1 MSNSAWLNKE
11 KTKKQERDHRRDL
24 EHRYKKLLHG
34 NISNA
39 INSVTKKIEKTLYKI
54 DVRPN
59 FSSIEVF
66 ITHQNRKIESLLN
79 LHFKLRA
86 CHNGV
91 FLMYG
96 VRIKAQSNSS
106 STDSTVLY
114 SKPELISDNTQEDTV
129 LEWIEKTA
137 NLSIQSL
144 ELTEYEAEIEMKKST
159 DAATNQHRRIR
170 F

>member
-1 MSNSAWLNKE
+1 MLNSAWFNKE
-11 KTKKQERDHRRDL
+11 KTKKQERDHRREL
-24 EHRYKKLLHG
+24 EDWYNKLLHG
-34 NISNA
+34 NISDA
-39 INSVTKKIEKTLYKI
+39 INSATQKIEKTLYKI
-54 DVRPN
+54 EVKHN

-106 STDSTVLY
+106 STDSMVLY
-114 SKPELISDNTQEDTV
+114 SKPELISDHTQEDTV
-129 LEWIEKTA
+129 LEWI
-137 NLSIQSL
+137 
-144 ELTEYEAEIEMKKST
+144 KK
-159 DAATNQHRRIR
+159 AV
-170 F
+170 